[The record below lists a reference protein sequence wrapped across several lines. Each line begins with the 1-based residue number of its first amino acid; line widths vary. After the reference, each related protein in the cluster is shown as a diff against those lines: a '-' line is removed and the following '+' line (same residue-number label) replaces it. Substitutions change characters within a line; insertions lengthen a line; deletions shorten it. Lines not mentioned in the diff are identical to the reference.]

1 MKRRSST
8 LFFGLTLFVLSAC
21 SQAPPSEQSAT
32 PSFSPSI
39 AASQSPKLQPESV
52 APKEPTPTNQSDELK
67 EEESAPVS
75 KGVVSKPTPDKASLK
90 TSKTDTELP
99 SEVVL
104 TADDPKSKIN
114 LRAAPS
120 VSGKQ
125 EGYGLVGDRVE
136 VADKTTAEG
145 YDWYKVRFPKSG
157 AKGWIRGDF
166 VSVDGTSQ
174 QLATTNSPNTDSS
187 EPSDSEQTQ
196 DSNCDPSYPDV
207 CIAPAPPDLDCRD
220 ISEQNFQAKA
230 PDPHKLDRDKDGV
243 GCES

>member
-1 MKRRSST
+1 MLILALGCSTPQPTQESS
-8 LFFGLTLFVLSAC
+8 S
-21 SQAPPSEQSAT
+21 PSS
-32 PSFSPSI
+32 SPSI
-39 AASQSPKLQPESV
+39 VSSRSPEPQSEDV
-52 APKEPTPTNQSDELK
+52 VTEPTKQRDEL
-67 EEESAPVS
+67 EGEESAPAP
-75 KGVVSKPTPDKASLK
+75 KGVVTKPTPDKASLSE
-90 TSKTDTELP
+90 SKADTELP

-104 TADDPKSKIN
+104 TADDPDSQIN
-114 LRAAPS
+114 LRSTPTA
-120 VSGKQ
+120 SGKRL
-125 EGYGLVGDRVE
+125 GYGLVGDRVE